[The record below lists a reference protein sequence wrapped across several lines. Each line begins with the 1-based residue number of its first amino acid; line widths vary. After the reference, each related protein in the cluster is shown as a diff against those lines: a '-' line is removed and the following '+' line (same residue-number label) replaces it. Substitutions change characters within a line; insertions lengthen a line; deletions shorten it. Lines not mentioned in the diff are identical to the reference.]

1 VGQQRR
7 TCMMLLSPRRRLVV
21 LIGPYCS
28 CGGSVTK
35 FDMTRRRAL
44 PREPEHR
51 LLPTLTCRSLVQG
64 RFAPAVI
71 IQYDENAIYYYP
83 SYPRRE
89 DTRAQARERKYQS
102 ASRTNDRVPKH
113 EAIDSS
119 KRLLSCRCNDKKV
132 SRSPRNSGLE
142 TSASPCTRRNTLRY
156 VWTASK
162 SRWDFKRCERARR
175 KRLISWTVAKERISR
190 SAAAG
195 DSDFEYVK
203 NASSGGKR

>member
-1 VGQQRR
+1 
-7 TCMMLLSPRRRLVV
+7 MLLSPQRRLVV

-51 LLPTLTCRSLVQG
+51 LLPTLTCRNLVG

-89 DTRAQARERKYQS
+89 DTRAQARGTKKSERVSNERQS
-102 ASRTNDRVPKH
+102 AQ
-113 EAIDSS
+113 
-119 KRLLSCRCNDKKV
+119 
-132 SRSPRNSGLE
+132 
-142 TSASPCTRRNTLRY
+142 
-156 VWTASK
+156 
-162 SRWDFKRCERARR
+162 ARGNR
-175 KRLISWTVAKERISR
+175 
-190 SAAAG
+190 
-195 DSDFEYVK
+195 FQ
-203 NASSGGKR
+203 